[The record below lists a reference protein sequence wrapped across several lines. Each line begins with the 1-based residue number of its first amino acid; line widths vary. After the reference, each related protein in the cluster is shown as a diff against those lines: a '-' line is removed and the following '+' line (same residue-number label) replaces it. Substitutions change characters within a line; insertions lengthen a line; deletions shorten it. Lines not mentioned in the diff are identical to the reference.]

1 VKSKPS
7 GLLLAGALA
16 FAFSRAL
23 AQEAAAPAEMKVG
36 PYEVPKHWSKYKYPE
51 SVPEGVNYHI
61 IVKGDTL
68 WDLAG
73 RYLKKPL
80 LWPQLWNDNKYI
92 TDAHWIYPGDPI
104 FLRNIDVVA
113 DTAGQTPPTPA
124 GEEALAPT
132 TGAAGAQGPTE
143 SPLYPATEGTT
154 MQCAPQILPSR
165 DDESFKVVG
174 SEMGPKLQTTY
185 GDRDILYLN
194 KGSNAGIKP
203 GDVFTTNKVGH
214 NIKHPRSGRTL
225 GRKIVTSG
233 WVRVILVQETSATA
247 IVEQAC
253 TEIRPDEYLKPFE
266 RIPVPL
272 VLRRPPADRLTPPSG
287 KAQGYLVDI
296 GESSGE
302 GVEQQIAAAGTLVFV
317 DLGTQSGVAPG
328 NLLTAWRIEY
338 PDTPSS
344 RHVVGELA
352 VLRVGERVSLA
363 KVLYSTNVLFIGD
376 QVEIR

>member
-1 VKSKPS
+1 V
-7 GLLLAGALA
+7 LLAGALA
-16 FAFSRAL
+16 FAFSRAV
-23 AQEAAAPAEMKVG
+23 AQEAPAPTAELKVG
-36 PYEVPKHWSKYKYPE
+36 PYDVPKHWSKYKYPE
-51 SVPEGVNYHI
+51 TVPEGVAYHI

-104 FLRNIDVVA
+104 LFRTIDVVA
-113 DTAGQTPPTPA
+113 DTAGQKPTTPA
-124 GEEALAPT
+124 GEETAT
-132 TGAAGAQGPTE
+132 TPGQAATGAQGPAE

-154 MQCAPQILPSR
+154 LQCAPQILPAR
-165 DDESFKVVG
+165 DDESLKIVG
-174 SEMGPKLQTTY
+174 SEEGPEDKTTF

-203 GDVFTTNKVGH
+203 GDVFTTHKLGH
-214 NIKHPRSGRTL
+214 NVKHPLGGRTL
-225 GRKIVTSG
+225 GRKVVTTG

-266 RIPVPL
+266 RLPVPL

-296 GESSGE
+296 GEQSGR
-302 GVEQQIAAAGTLVFV
+302 GVDSQIAGAGHLVFV
-317 DLGTQSGVAPG
+317 DLGTQTGVAPG
-328 NLLTAWRIEY
+328 NLLTAWRIEF
-338 PDTPSS
+338 PKTPSS

-352 VLRVGERVSLA
+352 VLQVRERVTLA
-363 KVLYSTNVLFIGD
+363 KVLYSATTLHVGD

>member
-1 VKSKPS
+1 
-7 GLLLAGALA
+7 LLAGALA

-124 GEEALAPT
+124 GEEAVAT
-132 TGAAGAQGPTE
+132 TGAAGAQGPAE

-154 MQCAPQILPSR
+154 LQCAPQILPSR

-214 NIKHPRSGRTL
+214 NIKHPRGGRTL
-225 GRKIVTSG
+225 GRKVVTSG

-287 KAQGYLVDI
+287 KAQGYVVDI

-302 GVEQQIAAAGTLVFV
+302 GVEQQIAGAGTLVFV

-352 VLRVGERVSLA
+352 VLKVGERVSLA